1 MTPLEWIGFT
11 HEEIVLKLSE
21 CFEILYFTKSITP
34 LKVVN
39 LMFVGFPMFEAHAKI
54 IFVCWRHGEVPYMC
68 CGCTDG
74 STQSLLCYSSLKVIL
89 NAHI

>member
-21 CFEILYFTKSITP
+21 CLEILYFTKSITP

-39 LMFVGFPMFEAHAKI
+39 LMFVGFPMFEAHAQM
-54 IFVCWRHGEVPYMC
+54 IFV
-68 CGCTDG
+68 
-74 STQSLLCYSSLKVIL
+74 
-89 NAHI
+89 